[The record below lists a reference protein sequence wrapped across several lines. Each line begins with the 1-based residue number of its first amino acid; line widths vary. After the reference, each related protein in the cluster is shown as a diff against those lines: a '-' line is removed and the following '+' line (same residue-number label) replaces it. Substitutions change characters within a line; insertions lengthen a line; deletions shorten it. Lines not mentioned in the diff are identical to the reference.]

1 MSRIVVEASDVIQAP
16 AAEIYRILADFHE
29 AHPAILP
36 QAYFR
41 ELVVEEGG
49 RGAGTVIRVRMEVL
63 GREQRYRLH
72 VSEPEPGRM
81 LMERDPDLDLT
92 TTFTVAPLNG
102 GSRSLVTIATESRP
116 SPGLRGLL
124 ERLVNP
130 TITRRIYGQE
140 LKNLGE
146 YILQRT
152 G

>member
-1 MSRIVVEASDVIQAP
+1 MSKIVVEASDVIPAP
-16 AAEIYRILADFHE
+16 AEKIYAVLADYHE
-29 AHPAILP
+29 GHPSILP
-36 QAYFR
+36 QPYFR

-49 RGAGTVIRVRMEVL
+49 RGAGTVIGIRMEVL
-63 GREQRYRLH
+63 GVEQRYHLH
-72 VSEPEPGRM
+72 VSEPEPGRV

-130 TITRRIYGQE
+130 AVTRRIYQEE
-140 LKNLGE
+140 LKNLAD
-146 YILQRT
+146 YLAR
-152 G
+152 